1 MASPSDGRAQMSST
15 PASDFHSIDFDFD
28 VRID

>member
-1 MASPSDGRAQMSST
+1 MAPPWDGQAQMSST
-15 PASDFHSIDFDFD
+15 SASDFHSIDFDFD